1 MHALL
6 TITLPDGTTR
16 TLQLD
21 QVTVQTAYA
30 TEFLTQP
37 QPTEPLQPTLV
48 GRITLTGAIVSGSLA
63 A

>member
-1 MHALL
+1 MQALL

-30 TEFLTQP
+30 TEFITQP

-48 GRITLTGAIVSGSLA
+48 GRITLTGAIISGSLA

>member
-1 MHALL
+1 MQALL